1 MSKFKRRSH
10 KAMSILALGCLVLR
24 SLVAPG
30 FMLVADPVA
39 TGNLALVLCPAQ
51 NRNIN
56 FQRLSSG
63 DARHDHAHHGAEHG
77 ESSSRSTHDHGGPL
91 HTESLDS
98 SCGLWSGSATAS
110 LATGSFDPISFGIAD
125 ARISPPPRYFS
136 SLKFSPSQARA
147 PPSV

>member
-1 MSKFKRRSH
+1 MSRFERRSRT
-10 KAMSILALGCLVLR
+10 AMSILALGCVVLR

-30 FMLVADPVA
+30 LMLVADPAA
-39 TGNLALVLCPAQ
+39 TGNFVLVLCPAQ

-63 DARHDHAHHGAEHG
+63 DARHGHAHHGAEHG
-77 ESSSRSTHDHGGPL
+77 ESSSRSTHDHGGTF

-110 LATGSFDPISFGIAD
+110 LVTGSFEPISFGVVD
-125 ARISPPPRYFS
+125 SRISPPLLYFS
-136 SLKFSPSQARA
+136 SLKFSPSQPRA
-147 PPSV
+147 PPNV